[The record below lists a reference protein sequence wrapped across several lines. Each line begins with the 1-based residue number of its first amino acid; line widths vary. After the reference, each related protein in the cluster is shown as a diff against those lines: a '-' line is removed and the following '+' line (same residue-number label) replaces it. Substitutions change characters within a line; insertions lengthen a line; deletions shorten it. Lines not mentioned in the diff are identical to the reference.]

1 MINTRQLMFSAS
13 LFLSGLCLS
22 GAVQAGGISLG
33 GTRLIFDGSNDA
45 ATLSV
50 NNGSTGTWLMRFW
63 VSPYGDKANDAT
75 TEAKDAATSAI
86 PFVVTPPLYR
96 LDPQGAV
103 QLRVNRVSD
112 TLPADRESV
121 YYLNSLAIPPKKGD
135 KGYSKAVTSG
145 MQFAVNTRVKLIYRP
160 AALKDAAVVKALPG
174 KLTASADG
182 KTLTVKNP
190 TPYYITMVSLAVNG
204 KSVATDKD
212 TMVAPFGTLSVPS
225 AVAHGRLTY
234 YTVDDHG
241 ARTPETEKTF

>member
-45 ATLSV
+45 ASMSV
-50 NNGSTGTWLMRFW
+50 NNGSAGTWLMRFW
-63 VSPYGDKANDAT
+63 VSPYGDKSSDAE
-75 TEAKDAATSAI
+75 TEAKDAAASHL

-103 QLRVNRVSD
+103 QLRVNRVGDS
-112 TLPADRESV
+112 LPTDRESV
-121 YYLNSLAIPPKKGD
+121 YYLNSLAIPPKKGE

-145 MQFAVNTRVKLIYRP
+145 MQFAVNTRIKLIYRP
-160 AALKDAAVVKALPG
+160 AALKDAEVVKALPG
-174 KLTASADG
+174 KLTVSADG

-204 KSVATDKD
+204 KSVSTGVD

-225 AVAHGRLTY
+225 SVAHGKLTY
-234 YTVDDHG
+234 YTVDDRG
-241 ARTPETEKTF
+241 ARTPVTEKTF

>member
-1 MINTRQLMFSAS
+1 M
-13 LFLSGLCLS
+13 
-22 GAVQAGGISLG
+22 
-33 GTRLIFDGSNDA
+33 
-45 ATLSV
+45 SV

-63 VSPYGDKANDAT
+63 VSPYGDKGNDV
-75 TEAKDAATSAI
+75 AATGGKDRAAASL

-103 QLRVNRVSD
+103 ELRVNRVSES
-112 TLPADRESV
+112 LPADRESV

-145 MQFAVNTRVKLIYRP
+145 MQFAVNTRIKLIYRP

-182 KTLTVKNP
+182 KTLTIKNP

-204 KSVATDKD
+204 KAVAADMD

-225 AVAHGRLTY
+225 SVAHGKLTY
-234 YTVDDHG
+234 FTVDDRG
-241 ARTPETEKTF
+241 ARTPVTEKNF

>member
-22 GAVQAGGISLG
+22 GAVQAGGIALG

-63 VSPYGDKANDAT
+63 VSPYGDKGN
-75 TEAKDAATSAI
+75 EAGADGKGGAAASL

-103 QLRVNRVSD
+103 ELRVNRVSD

-145 MQFAVNTRVKLIYRP
+145 LQFAVNTRIKLIYRP

-174 KLTASADG
+174 KLTVSADG

-190 TPYYITMVSLAVNG
+190 TPYYITMVSLAVDG
-204 KSVATDKD
+204 KAVAADKD

-225 AVAHGRLTY
+225 SVAHGKLTY
-234 YTVDDHG
+234 FTVDDRG
-241 ARTPETEKTF
+241 ARTPVTEKTF